1 MKVVIVAAGKGER
14 LSAAAESKPLTLLSG
29 KPLLQHVIEAAIA
42 ALPHSSENEILVV
55 TGWRGE
61 RIRKFLKTY
70 GKTVP
75 VKISSV
81 QNESWEKGNGTSVL
95 TAELRIEGPFLL
107 MMADHIIEPDILR
120 ILQGTDMSDADLA
133 LAVDQK
139 LSNPLVDLED
149 VTRVHCKNGRIVA
162 IGKQLSRY
170 NAFDTG
176 CFLCTPPFFDALR
189 KAQEQMDNYGI
200 SGGVQVLAGNGRAKA
215 IDINDAR
222 WIDVDTPDMLLKA
235 EAMVVGG
242 RLLESAKSI

>member
-14 LSAAAESKPLTLLSG
+14 LSAAAESKPLTLLAG
-29 KPLLQHVIEAAIA
+29 KPLLQHVIETAIA
-42 ALPHSSENEILVV
+42 ALPRSSENEILVV

-61 RIRKFLKTY
+61 RIREFLEAY

-81 QNESWEKGNGTSVL
+81 QNESWEKGNGVSAL
-95 TAELRIEGPFLL
+95 AAESRIEGSFLL

-120 ILQGTDMSDADLA
+120 ILLDTDMSGADLA
-133 LAVDQK
+133 LAVDKK

-149 VTRVHCKNGRIVA
+149 VTRVHCEEARIVE
-162 IGKQLSRY
+162 IGKQLSCY

-176 CFLCTPPFFDALR
+176 CFRCTPPFFDALR

-200 SGGVQVLAGNGRAKA
+200 SGGVQILAGNGRAKA
-215 IDINDAR
+215 INIDDAR

-235 EAMVVGG
+235 EEMVVGG
-242 RLLESAKSI
+242 GLLESAKSI